1 MAGTTDKELAVK
13 TRFLLAAAAWGLAST
28 CLAATPELEIPDFA
42 GLSGKATE
50 SVDITVDGILMSI
63 AKRFARNSGDD
74 ELALL
79 SDIKSVRV
87 RNFEFGSEGEYSRA
101 DIDSVRRQL
110 SAPGWSQLVSAHKGA
125 GMEDVDVYVCAE
137 NEKILG
143 LAVVA
148 SEPRSFTI
156 VNIIGNIDIDKLAK
170 LEGKFGIP
178 KVDVEQ

>member
-1 MAGTTDKELAVK
+1 VK
-13 TRFLLAAAAWGLAST
+13 PRYLLAAVAAWALAST
-28 CLAATPELEIPDFA
+28 CLAASPKLEIPDFA
-42 GLSGKATE
+42 SLRGRASD
-50 SVDITVDGILMSI
+50 SVDITIDGMLMAI
-63 AKRFARNSGDD
+63 AKRFARNSD
-74 ELALL
+74 EEGMELL

-87 RNFEFGSEGEYSRA
+87 RNFEFDSEGAYSRA

-110 SAPGWSQLVSAHKGA
+110 SAPGWSQLVSAHKRDEN
-125 GMEDVDVYVCAE
+125 EDVDVYVCME

-156 VNIIGNIDIDKLAK
+156 VNIIGNIDIDKFAK

-178 KVDVEQ
+178 KVDVEK

>member
-1 MAGTTDKELAVK
+1 VK
-13 TRFLLAAAAWGLAST
+13 NRLFLAAFAAWGLAST
-28 CLAATPELEIPDFA
+28 CLAASPELKLPDFD
-42 GLSGKATE
+42 GLRGRATD
-50 SVDITVDGILMSI
+50 SVDITVDGMLLSI
-63 AKRFARNSGDD
+63 AKHFAKESGD
-74 ELALL
+74 EEMQLL

-87 RNFEFGSEGEYSRA
+87 RNFEFDSEGAYSSA
-101 DIDSVRRQL
+101 DIDAVRHQL
-110 SAPGWSQLVSAHKGA
+110 SAPGWSQLVSAHKRDNH
-125 GMEDVDVYVCAE
+125 ENVDIYICTE

-156 VNIIGNIDIDKLAK
+156 VNIIGSIDLDKLAK

>member
-1 MAGTTDKELAVK
+1 VK
-13 TRFLLAAAAWGLAST
+13 PRYLLAAVAAWALASA
-28 CLAATPELEIPDFA
+28 CLAASPELKIPDFD
-42 GLSGKATE
+42 GLRGRASD
-50 SVDITVDGILMSI
+50 SVDITIDGMLMAI
-63 AKRFARNSGDD
+63 AKRFARDSGD
-74 ELALL
+74 EEMQLL

-87 RNFEFGSEGEYSRA
+87 RNFEFDSEGAYSRA

-110 SAPGWSQLVSAHKGA
+110 SAPGWSQLVSAHKRDEN
-125 GMEDVDVYVCAE
+125 EDVDVYICME

-156 VNIIGNIDIDKLAK
+156 VNIIGNIDIDKFAR

-178 KVDVEQ
+178 KVDVEK

>member
-1 MAGTTDKELAVK
+1 MKIRMLIAAV
-13 TRFLLAAAAWGLAST
+13 AAWGFAST
-28 CLAATPELEIPDFA
+28 CLAASPELKIPDFA

-50 SVDITVDGILMSI
+50 SVDITVDGFLMAI
-63 AKRFARNSGDD
+63 AKKFARSSGDE
-74 ELALL
+74 ELQLL

-87 RNFEFGSEGEYSRA
+87 RNFEFDSDGAYSVA

-110 SAPGWSQLVSAHKGA
+110 SAPGWSQLVSAHKRDD
-125 GMEDVDVYVCAE
+125 ENVDVYVCVE
-137 NEKILG
+137 GEKILG
-143 LAVVA
+143 IAVVA

-156 VNIIGNIDIDKLAK
+156 VNVIGNIDIDKLAK

>member
-1 MAGTTDKELAVK
+1 VK
-13 TRFLLAAAAWGLAST
+13 TRMLIAALAAWGFAST
-28 CLAATPELEIPDFA
+28 CLAASPELKIPDFA

-50 SVDITVDGILMSI
+50 SVDITIDGILMSI
-63 AKRFARNSGDD
+63 AKKFARSSGDE
-74 ELALL
+74 ELQLL

-87 RNFEFGSEGEYSRA
+87 RNFAFDSDGAYSVA

-110 SAPGWSQLVSAHKGA
+110 SAPGWSQLVSAHKRDD
-125 GMEDVDVYVCAE
+125 ENVDVYVCVE
-137 NEKILG
+137 DEKILG
-143 LAVVA
+143 IAVVA

-156 VNIIGNIDIDKLAK
+156 VNVIGNIDIDKLAK